1 LFVSLY
7 KKQGSLAGTLKF
19 RNEVGSDF
27 DGLVRWS
34 RPPTPQDKVQ
44 SAGFLAILPTIGSRY
59 LAPPARN
66 AILDLPTGGTV
77 TLSDADLS
85 PGLSRSVTLMPPDKF
100 VVTNAGP
107 DGLTLRGA
115 AASGLLFPQFTHPVT
130 GLLTTGR
137 GVVFQKQNF
146 GSGFF
151 LRPGRVGSFDLQANP

>member
-1 LFVSLY
+1 LQFDASVSDSPQANGIGVVKVSNTGAVRFSGILPDGTSLSQGSALSRAGEWPLFVSLY

-85 PGLSRSVTLMPPDKF
+85 PGLP
-100 VVTNAGP
+100 
-107 DGLTLRGA
+107 GA
-115 AASGLLFPQFTHPVT
+115 
-130 GLLTTGR
+130 
-137 GVVFQKQNF
+137 
-146 GSGFF
+146 
-151 LRPGRVGSFDLQANP
+151 